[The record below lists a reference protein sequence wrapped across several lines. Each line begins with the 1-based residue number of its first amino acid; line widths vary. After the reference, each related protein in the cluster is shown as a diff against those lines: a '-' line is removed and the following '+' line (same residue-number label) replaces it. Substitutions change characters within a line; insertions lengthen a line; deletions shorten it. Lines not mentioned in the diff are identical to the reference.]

1 MAGPSEQAPDLA
13 QAQVTRL
20 LLEPMGAD
28 RRASDELLVLVYDQL
43 KRIAQQRML
52 DERAGHTLQATALV
66 HEAYARLVKDPGQSW
81 SGRAHFFFAA
91 SEAMRRILIEHA
103 RARAAIKR
111 GGDAEGK
118 PAKRIPI
125 NLVDLASDEN
135 PEQILMLDE
144 ALSRL
149 EAEDPQVAH
158 VVRLRFFAGLTG
170 EQTADVL
177 GISPS
182 TVDRDWAWARA
193 WLFKAL
199 STGG

>member
-1 MAGPSEQAPDLA
+1 MAERSEHLTEQAR
-13 QAQVTRL
+13 VTQL
-20 LLEPMGAD
+20 LHQPLGD
-28 RRASDELLVLVYDQL
+28 NQRASDELLVLVYDQL
-43 KRIAQQRML
+43 KKIAQQRMH

-66 HEAYARLVKDPGQSW
+66 HEAYARLVKDPEQNW

-103 RARAAIKR
+103 RARAAVKR

-149 EAEDPQVAH
+149 EKEDPQVAQ

-170 EQTADVL
+170 QQAADVL
-177 GISPS
+177 GVSPS

-199 STGG
+199 SSA